1 MQVSLDSV
9 CRSINGRIIE
19 GNDKHIIT
27 GVTTD
32 SRTVAA
38 GSLFIALS
46 GEKFDGHDFV
56 TAALAQGA
64 RAAVVSRV
72 IDISSELGEEK
83 TLIVVDD
90 TLQALQA
97 LAASYRKCFA
107 IPVIAVTGSV
117 GKTTIKDLVALFLS
131 STWKTLKT
139 QGNYNN
145 DIGLPLTLLQL
156 DESYQAAVVEMG
168 MSALGEIQ
176 RLAAIAQPRFAL
188 ISNVEPVH
196 LETLGSLEN
205 IARAKCEVLSQI
217 PEDGFALING
227 DYNLLIETARKYP
240 CRKYTFG
247 YNRSCDYQV
256 ANCTLSNT
264 GMEITMRWQN
274 QLETLF
280 FPLPAERLALNI
292 VAAAALA
299 HLLGIDM
306 QSIKSSLLDYKP
318 SGNRLNIIN
327 LEDGGAVINDTYNAN
342 PVSMAAALET
352 GHELAAPG
360 KYLAVLGD
368 MFELGNLETES
379 HLKVGQIAY
388 TSGVD
393 LLVTVGKLAQNIAR
407 GALDA
412 GMNPMQVYYF
422 PAKVEAL
429 EFLHNRVDNQ
439 WTMLFKAS
447 RGMQLETLV
456 DELFAKGCLH
466 KAIKE

>member
-1 MQVSLDSV
+1 MQVSLDFV

-19 GNDKHIIT
+19 GNNKHIIT
-27 GVTTD
+27 GITTD
-32 SRTVAA
+32 SRRVEE
-38 GSLFIALS
+38 GSLFIALP
-46 GEKFDGHDFV
+46 GENFDGHDFV
-56 TAALAQGA
+56 VASLAEGA

-72 IDISSELGEEK
+72 IDIGLGPGEDK
-83 TLIVVDD
+83 TLILVDN

-97 LAASYRKCFA
+97 LAASYRKCFD

-117 GKTTIKDLVALFLS
+117 GKTTIKDLIALFLS

-156 DESYQAAVVEMG
+156 DESCQAAVVEMG

-196 LETLGSLEN
+196 LENLGSLEN

-217 PEDGFALING
+217 PKDGFALING
-227 DYNLLIETARKYP
+227 DNKLLVETAREYS

-247 YNRSCDYQV
+247 YGGNCDFQV
-256 ANCTLSNT
+256 VNCRISNT

-274 QLETLF
+274 QLESLF
-280 FPLPAERLALNI
+280 FPLPAQRLALNI

-306 QSIKSSLLDYKP
+306 QSIKSSVLDYKP

-368 MFELGNLETES
+368 MFELGGIETES

-393 LLVTVGKLAQNIAR
+393 LLVTVGKMAQNIAR

-412 GMNPMQVYYF
+412 GMNPMQVYHF
-422 PAKVEAL
+422 PTKVEAL
-429 EFLHNRVDNQ
+429 EYLHSRVDNQ